1 MRFLEI
7 ELSLGLLSFGFFLLF
22 FLFFFL
28 FFFLLRFLLL
38 FFLLFLWF
46 WIYSFWFAL
55 LWFHEAEARAAWTL
69 EQELHFSLSLTYHLL
84 STLQSHTHIPYL
96 KTKALMKVEHWLGLF
111 LLLVTVLFWH
121 FSNNSVFF
129 SHLIMILLSLVPLQP
144 ILYIF
149 NHVSKA
155 QLEW

>member
-1 MRFLEI
+1 MVVFYRPTISSHRRAWFLANHPN
-7 ELSLGLLSFGFFLLF
+7 LSCCV
-22 FLFFFL
+22 
-28 FFFLLRFLLL
+28 LLL

-129 SHLIMILLSLVPLQP
+129 FSSNNDTSFIGPTPTNS
-144 ILYIF
+144 LYIF
-149 NHVSKA
+149 NHVS
-155 QLEW
+155 